1 MEGEGKGR
9 GEEGEGEMVGREREK
24 GETLGA
30 LLGFSK
36 NPTNLSTTSSYNTVR
51 INRDI
56 GGGKKEK
63 KNRERRGMRERRVER

>member
-1 MEGEGKGR
+1 MEGREG
-9 GEEGEGEMVGREREK
+9 EK

-36 NPTNLSTTSSYNTVR
+36 NSTSLSTTSSYNIVR

-63 KNRERRGMRERRVER
+63 KNRERRGEREREDGGVV